1 MAEETDFLMSMME
14 AGRPAPGAP
23 APDPYEKKVYGYE
36 QTAGKMPTPE
46 MLKGWGH
53 DKMEDAASWGDI
65 RGVDNT
71 SPAFRRKASIVAEEL
86 GMSPKDLM
94 AIMSFET
101 QGSFDASKRNDI
113 GATGLLQFTRRTAK
127 GLGTTTDKLSKM
139 SPERQL
145 DFVRKY
151 LEPYK
156 GRLGSLEDAYL
167 SVLLPSKMGS
177 KPTDVVM
184 SKGRLGYAGNAYLDK
199 NKDKKITMQEIM
211 RAMRGYT
218 RHEI

>member
-1 MAEETDFLMSMME
+1 MAEGRDFLMDVVDTARVETPGFAMRQE
-14 AGRPAPGAP
+14 QQAPGTRPEDWRQVGADYI
-23 APDPYEKKVYGYE
+23 PDYG
-36 QTAGKMPTPE
+36 A
-46 MLKGWGH
+46 
-53 DKMEDAASWGDI
+53 I
-65 RGVDNT
+65 RGLRNT
-71 SPAFRRKASIVAEEL
+71 SPAFRRKVSSIAKEL
-86 GMSPKDLM
+86 EMSPQDLM

-177 KPTDVVM
+177 GPTDVVM
-184 SKGRLGYAGNAYLDK
+184 RKGRMGYAGNAYLDK
-199 NKDKKITMQEIM
+199 NKDRKITMREIM
-211 RAMRGYT
+211 RKLRGYT